1 MEPRHSDQVSG
12 GASDQSRREALKR
25 FGRYAAMAPTAMVL
39 LQPRDS
45 LAKPDKNGKGGNSNK
60 GGKGGNSNK
69 GGKGGNS
76 NKGGKGYKGGKGGG
90 EY

>member
-1 MEPRHSDQVSG
+1 MEPRHSDQVSV

-45 LAKPDKNGKGGNSNK
+45 LAKPEKNNKGGNSNK
-60 GGKGGNSNK
+60 GGHSNK
-69 GGKGGNS
+69 GGKG
-76 NKGGKGYKGGKGGG
+76 GYKGGKGGG
-90 EY
+90 DY